1 MTSIMI
7 VLPVANVV
15 KQGLEDALGVRVGPV
30 EAEPCY
36 HRHDEEEEGDDFDDN
51 NDDDDDDDEVACHAG
66 HLGLQRPHTIGP
78 HGEPPGIAAG
88 DDNNDDQDD
97 DDQGD
102 EDHDDNNEVNKKS
115 TALPWSVAAGGR
127 DANPNHFL

>member
-1 MTSIMI
+1 MASIMI
-7 VLPVANVV
+7 LLPVANVV
-15 KQGLEDALGVRVGPV
+15 KQSLEDALGVRVGPV

-36 HRHDEEEEGDDFDDN
+36 HCDDDEEEEEDDFDD
-51 NDDDDDDDEVACHAG
+51 DDDDDDDDFDDDEVACHAG

-88 DDNNDDQDD
+88 DDNHDDQYG
-97 DDQGD
+97 DDQAD
-102 EDHDDNNEVNKKS
+102 EVNKKL

-127 DANPNHFL
+127 DAHPNHFL